1 VTESGTRSAVGVFL
15 IIAQIVVV
23 ILAIVIHI
31 KHGLT
36 FEELT
41 TTIAL
46 ILPMFAVHTAAIAK
60 YFNTHRTAIADESP
74 RVNGTFAFLAFLMP
88 ILFVLYLGGVL
99 VARGFGVAFVAPE
112 QLKWAIGLAETIFA
126 VYLGIFLGSLFE
138 EKGAVRGGATN
149 QRPRRPNGN

>member
-1 VTESGTRSAVGVFL
+1 MTESGTRSAVGVFL
-15 IIAQIVVV
+15 IIAQVVV
-23 ILAIVIHI
+23 VVLAIAIHI

-60 YFNTHRTAIADESP
+60 YFTTHRTAVADESP
-74 RVNGTFAFLAFLMP
+74 KVNGTFAFLAFLMP
-88 ILFVLYLGGVL
+88 VLFALYLAGVL
-99 VARGFGVAFVAPE
+99 LARGFGIAFVAPE

-138 EKGAVRGGATN
+138 EKRAVRGGSPR
-149 QRPRRPNGN
+149 QLPRRQNGN

>member
-1 VTESGTRSAVGVFL
+1 MTESGTRSAVGAFL
-15 IIAQIVVV
+15 IIAQILIV

-36 FEELT
+36 FDELT

-60 YFNTHRTAIADESP
+60 YFTAHRTAVVENGP

-88 ILFVLYLGGVL
+88 ALFAMYLVGVL
-99 VARGFGVAFVAPE
+99 MARGFGVAFVAPE

-126 VYLGIFLGSLFE
+126 VYLGIFLGTLFE
-138 EKGAVRGGATN
+138 EKTSARTSTPK
-149 QRPRRPNGN
+149 QRARKPDGD